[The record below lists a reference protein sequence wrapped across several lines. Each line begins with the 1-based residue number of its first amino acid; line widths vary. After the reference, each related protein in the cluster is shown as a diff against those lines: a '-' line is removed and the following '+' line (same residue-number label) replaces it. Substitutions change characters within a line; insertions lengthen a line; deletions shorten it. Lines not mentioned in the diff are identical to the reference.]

1 MMAALPYALSVHH
14 FISQV
19 GDYVGFA
26 AIVAVAIMVLLLFAH
41 ARETAELRR
50 RAEFAEDELAL
61 LHEQVEWLRDAQ
73 HPGDVSQGTAAGAVG
88 GAVGAPAAAVPP
100 PASASPAPAVGARGG
115 RSVAAGAGAAA
126 GAAALATGAGTASA
140 SSAGTGGGV
149 APVPAP
155 ASAARGRSV
164 VFGAPV
170 GVGAPAL
177 SSATKLI
184 PPTDEEL
191 RAVAAASAAAE
202 PAARAD
208 SATFAAESGGA
219 TGRGG
224 AVAAPPAPPPS
235 TAAAGG
241 NGKPPRRS
249 GVAADPGAPG
259 GGGRP
264 AYPSVV
270 TSPRRNYG
278 GGTERS
284 GGRRVNRGLI
294 AAVTVLVA
302 AIAVVAVL
310 VLDGGGSSKKQ
321 PAAASSQGSATVKH
335 KTKTGSKA
343 NAKGATV
350 KVDPQTVT
358 VAVLN
363 GTTTANLAAAV
374 SDKLSTKGFQQGA
387 TGNAANQTMATTIVG
402 YLPGSSAA
410 KNDALAVAVA
420 LGLKPTAVKPVST
433 ASQSVACS
441 GTPTNCP
448 DQVIVT
454 VGADLNSDAA

>member
-50 RAEFAEDELAL
+50 RAEFAEDELSL

-73 HPGDVSQGTAAGAVG
+73 QTGGVSQGASMPAGG
-88 GAVGAPAAAVPP
+88 VGAPAAAVPP
-100 PASASPAPAVGARGG
+100 PASAPPGSAVGARGG

-140 SSAGTGGGV
+140 TSAGPGGV

-155 ASAARGRSV
+155 ASAGRGRAV

-202 PAARAD
+202 PVARAD
-208 SATFAAESGGA
+208 PATFAAESGGRA
-219 TGRGG
+219 GRGG

-259 GGGRP
+259 GGARP
-264 AYPSVV
+264 AYPAVV

-284 GGRRVNRGLI
+284 GGRRINRGLI

-310 VLDGGGSSKKQ
+310 VLDGGGSSKK
-321 PAAASSQGSATVKH
+321 PSGTASSQGSATVKH
-335 KTKTGSKA
+335 KTKTGGKA
-343 NAKGATV
+343 SAKGATV
-350 KVDPQTVT
+350 KVDPRTVT

-374 SDKLSTKGFQQGA
+374 SDKLSTKGFQQGT
-387 TGNAANQTMATTIVG
+387 TGNAADQSTATTATIVG
-402 YLPGSSAA
+402 YVPAAPDA

-420 LGLKPTAVKPVST
+420 LGLKSSAVKPVST

-454 VGADLNSDAA
+454 VGTDLNSDAA

>member
-50 RAEFAEDELAL
+50 RAEFAEDELSL

-73 HPGDVSQGTAAGAVG
+73 QTGGVSPGAGMPAGGVG
-88 GAVGAPAAAVPP
+88 AAVGAPAAAAPP
-100 PASASPAPAVGARGG
+100 PASAVGARGG
-115 RSVAAGAGAAA
+115 RSVAAGS
-126 GAAALATGAGTASA
+126 GAAALATAVGTASA
-140 SSAGTGGGV
+140 TIAGPAGGV

-155 ASAARGRSV
+155 ASAGRGRAV

-170 GVGAPAL
+170 GVGGPAL

-202 PAARAD
+202 PVARAD
-208 SATFAAESGGA
+208 PTTFAAESGSSA
-219 TGRGG
+219 GRGG

-259 GGGRP
+259 GGARP
-264 AYPSVV
+264 AYPAVV

-310 VLDGGGSSKKQ
+310 VLDGGGSNKKQ
-321 PAAASSQGSATVKH
+321 PGTASSQGSATVKH
-335 KTKTGSKA
+335 KTKAGGKA
-343 NAKGATV
+343 SAKGATV
-350 KVDPQTVT
+350 KVDPRTVT

-402 YLPGSSAA
+402 YLPGAPAA

>member
-1 MMAALPYALSVHH
+1 MMAAPPYALSVHH
-14 FISQV
+14 FVSQV

-50 RAEFAEDELAL
+50 RAEHAEDELAL
-61 LHEQVEWLRDAQ
+61 LHEQVDWLHDAQ
-73 HPGDVSQGTAAGAVG
+73 QPGGGSPGAVVPG
-88 GAVGAPAAAVPP
+88 GGVGQMPSAVVLPPGSATSVP
-100 PASASPAPAVGARGG
+100 GG
-115 RSVAAGAGAAA
+115 RSAFGAVAGAGTVA

-140 SSAGTGGGV
+140 TRTGTV

-155 ASAARGRSV
+155 ASAARRRTV
-164 VFGAPV
+164 VFGAPL

-191 RAVAAASAAAE
+191 RAVAAAAAA
-202 PAARAD
+202 PAAAAD
-208 SATFAAESGGA
+208 PAVVAAA
-219 TGRGG
+219 GRGG
-224 AVAAPPAPPPS
+224 GVAAPPPA
-235 TAAAGG
+235 TAAAGA
-241 NGKPPRRS
+241 NGKAPRRA
-249 GVAADPGAPG
+249 GVAADPGAPAG
-259 GGGRP
+259 SGRT
-264 AYPSVV
+264 AYPAAV

-278 GGTERS
+278 AGEERS
-284 GGRRVNRGLI
+284 GRRRVGPALF
-294 AAVTVLVA
+294 AAVGLLVA
-302 AIAVVAVL
+302 AIVVVL
-310 VLDGGGSSKKQ
+310 VLVLGGGSSHKTNTQ
-321 PAAASSQGSATVKH
+321 AAANRTSATA
-335 KTKTGSKA
+335 KTKGKA
-343 NAKGATV
+343 KSASQDKAKGATV
-350 KVDPQTVT
+350 KINPQTVT

-374 SDKLSTKGFQQGA
+374 SDKLNAKGFQQGA
-387 TGNAANQTMATTIVG
+387 TGNAADQSMPTTIVG
-402 YLPGSSAA
+402 YLPGDQGA
-410 KNDALAVAVA
+410 KNDAYAVAVA
-420 LGLKPTAVKPVST
+420 LGLKPTTVKPVSA

>member
-14 FISQV
+14 FVSQV

-41 ARETAELRR
+41 ARETAELRG

-61 LHEQVEWLRDAQ
+61 LHEQVEWLHDAQ
-73 HPGDVSQGTAAGAVG
+73 QPGGVSAGAITPVG
-88 GAVGAPAAAVPP
+88 GAGGAGPMPGAVVSP
-100 PASASPAPAVGARGG
+100 PASA
-115 RSVAAGAGAAA
+115 AGAGGGRAAAAGVGAVA

-140 SSAGTGGGV
+140 TSTGTV

-155 ASAARGRSV
+155 ASAARGRAV

-191 RAVAAASAAAE
+191 RAVAAAAAE
-202 PAARAD
+202 PAARAEP
-208 SATFAAESGGA
+208 AVIAAEAGGSA
-219 TGRGG
+219 GGGG
-224 AVAAPPAPPPS
+224 AVAAPPAPPPA

-241 NGKPPRRS
+241 NGKPPRRA
-249 GVAADPGAPG
+249 GIAADPGAPG
-259 GGGRP
+259 GGRP
-264 AYPSVV
+264 GYPAAV

-278 GGTERS
+278 SGGERS
-284 GGRRVNRGLI
+284 GGRRVRPALI
-294 AAVTVLVA
+294 AALTTLLVA
-302 AIAVVAVL
+302 AIVVVAVL
-310 VLDGGGSSKKQ
+310 VLDGGSSNKNNNQ
-321 PAAASSQGSATVKH
+321 AAANQTSAAAKA
-335 KTKTGSKA
+335 KGKAKNATKGK
-343 NAKGATV
+343 AKGATV
-350 KVDPQTVT
+350 KINPQTVT

-374 SDKLSTKGFQQGA
+374 SDKLSNKGFQQGA

-402 YLPGSSAA
+402 YLPGDQGA
-410 KNDALAVAVA
+410 KNDAYAVAVA
-420 LGLKPTAVKPVST
+420 LGLKSTAVKPVST

>member
-1 MMAALPYALSVHH
+1 MMAVLPYALSVHH
-14 FISQV
+14 FVSQV

-61 LHEQVEWLRDAQ
+61 LHEQVEWLHDAQ
-73 HPGDVSQGTAAGAVG
+73 QPGDAPGAAMPGSGTGDVG
-88 GAVGAPAAAVPP
+88 VAAVPP
-100 PASASPAPAVGARGG
+100 PASAAAARGG
-115 RSVAAGAGAAA
+115 RTADGTVA
-126 GAAALATGAGTASA
+126 GAAALATGAGIAAATSTG
-140 SSAGTGGGV
+140 SAGTV
-149 APVPAP
+149 AAVPAP
-155 ASAARGRSV
+155 ASAGRGRAV

-191 RAVAAASAAAE
+191 RAVAAASGSSASTDNGAAVAE
-202 PAARAD
+202 PPALPV
-208 SATFAAESGGA
+208 T
-219 TGRGG
+219 
-224 AVAAPPAPPPS
+224 APPPA

-241 NGKPPRRS
+241 NGKPPRRA
-249 GVAADPGAPG
+249 GVAADPGAA

-264 AYPSVV
+264 GYPAAV

-278 GGTERS
+278 SGGERS
-284 GGRRVNRGLI
+284 GGRRISRGLI
-294 AAVTVLVA
+294 AAITVLVA
-302 AIAVVAVL
+302 VIAVVVVIL
-310 VLDGGGSSKKQ
+310 LTGVIGGSSNKNSNQ
-321 PAAASSQGSATVKH
+321 AAASQTSTAG
-335 KTKTGSKA
+335 KTKGKA
-343 NAKGATV
+343 KNATKDKAKGATV
-350 KVDPQTVT
+350 KIDPQTVT

-374 SDKLSTKGFQQGA
+374 SDKLSNKGFQQGS
-387 TGNAANQTMATTIVG
+387 TGNAANQTMAATVVG
-402 YLPGSSAA
+402 YQPGDQGA
-410 KNDALAVAVA
+410 KNDAYAVAVA
-420 LGLKPTAVKPVST
+420 LGLKSTAVKPVST

>member
-1 MMAALPYALSVHH
+1 MAALPYALSVHH

-50 RAEFAEDELAL
+50 RADFAEDEVAL

-73 HPGDVSQGTAAGAVG
+73 QSGGVPGGVMPAG
-88 GAVGAPAAAVPP
+88 GAVGVGGATAAAVPP
-100 PASASPAPAVGARGG
+100 PASAVGARGG
-115 RSVAAGAGAAA
+115 RSVAGGAGAAA
-126 GAAALATGAGTASA
+126 GAAALATGAGTAA
-140 SSAGTGGGV
+140 ATSAGAAGGV

-155 ASAARGRSV
+155 ASAGRGRAV

-191 RAVAAASAAAE
+191 RAVAAANAAAE
-202 PAARAD
+202 PLARAD
-208 SATFAAESGGA
+208 PGTIAAESGGTA
-219 TGRGG
+219 GRGG

-241 NGKPPRRS
+241 NGKPPRRP
-249 GVAADPGAPG
+249 GIAADPGAPG

-264 AYPSVV
+264 AYPAAV

-278 GGTERS
+278 SGTERS
-284 GGRRVNRGLI
+284 GRRRVNRGLI
-294 AAVTVLVA
+294 AAVTLLVA

-310 VLDGGGSSKKQ
+310 VLDGGSSNKNKSRT
-321 PAAASSQGSATVKH
+321 AANQTSATAKR
-335 KTKTGSKA
+335 KTKSATKGK
-343 NAKGATV
+343 AKGAIV
-350 KVDPQTVT
+350 QINPQTVT

-374 SDKLSTKGFQQGA
+374 SDKLSNKGFQQGA
-387 TGNAANQTMATTIVG
+387 TGNAANQTMATTTVG
-402 YLPGSSAA
+402 YLPGAPGA

-420 LGLKPTAVKPVST
+420 LGLKATAVKPVST

>member
-1 MMAALPYALSVHH
+1 MMAAPPYALSVHH
-14 FISQV
+14 FVSQV

-26 AIVAVAIMVLLLFAH
+26 AIVAVAIMILLLFAH

-61 LHEQVEWLRDAQ
+61 LHEQVEWLHDAQ
-73 HPGDVSQGTAAGAVG
+73 QPGGVSPGAVTPVGGAAGASRMPGTVV
-88 GAVGAPAAAVPP
+88 AP
-100 PASASPAPAVGARGG
+100 PASATDGGGG
-115 RSVAAGAGAAA
+115 RSAGVGAGAVA
-126 GAAALATGAGTASA
+126 GAAALAA
-140 SSAGTGGGV
+140 SAGTSSATSAGTV

-155 ASAARGRSV
+155 ASAARRRSV

-191 RAVAAASAAAE
+191 RAVAAAAAE
-202 PAARAD
+202 PAAH
-208 SATFAAESGGA
+208 AESANTATEAGA
-219 TGRGG
+219 GAGRQG
-224 AVAAPPAPPPS
+224 AVAAPPAPPPA
-235 TAAAGG
+235 TAAGAGG
-241 NGKPPRRS
+241 NGKPPRRA
-249 GVAADPGAPG
+249 GIAADPAAS

-264 AYPSVV
+264 GYPAAV

-278 GGTERS
+278 SGEERS
-284 GGRRVNRGLI
+284 GRRRVRPALI
-294 AAVTVLVA
+294 AAMALLVA
-302 AIAVVAVL
+302 AIVVVAVL
-310 VLDGGGSSKKQ
+310 VLDGGSSNKNNSQ
-321 PAAASSQGSATVKH
+321 AAANQTSTAQAKVKAKNAA
-335 KTKTGSKA
+335 KTK
-343 NAKGATV
+343 AKGATV
-350 KVDPQTVT
+350 KINPQTVT

-374 SDKLSTKGFQQGA
+374 SDKLSNQGFQQGA
-387 TGNAANQTMATTIVG
+387 TGNAAIQTMASTIVG
-402 YLPGSSAA
+402 YLPGDQGA
-410 KNDALAVAVA
+410 KNDAYAVAVA
-420 LGLKPTAVKPVST
+420 LGLKPAAVKPVST

>member
-1 MMAALPYALSVHH
+1 MMAALPNGTLSVHH
-14 FISQV
+14 FVSQV

-50 RAEFAEDELAL
+50 RAEYAEDELSL

-73 HPGDVSQGTAAGAVG
+73 QSGGVSPGVVTPVG
-88 GAVGAPAAAVPP
+88 G
-100 PASASPAPAVGARGG
+100 
-115 RSVAAGAGAAA
+115 AAGAGRMP
-126 GAAALATGAGTASA
+126 GAEV
-140 SSAGTGGGV
+140 SSATSMGTSGTV

-155 ASAARGRSV
+155 ASAARRRAP

-191 RAVAAASAAAE
+191 RAVAAAAAAAAQ
-202 PAARAD
+202 PAHTGPAVI
-208 SATFAAESGGA
+208 AAKAGGA
-219 TGRGG
+219 GRSG
-224 AVAAPPAPPPS
+224 AVVAPPTPPPA

-241 NGKPPRRS
+241 NGKPPRRA

-259 GGGRP
+259 VGGRP
-264 AYPSVV
+264 AYPAAA

-278 GGTERS
+278 GGEERS
-284 GGRRVNRGLI
+284 GGRRVSRALI
-294 AAVTVLVA
+294 AAITLL
-302 AIAVVAVL
+302 VVAIVVVVVL
-310 VLDGGGSSKKQ
+310 VLGGSSNKNNHRTT
-321 PAAASSQGSATVKH
+321 ANRASTTAK
-335 KTKTGSKA
+335 
-343 NAKGATV
+343 AKGKSKNATRGKARGAVV
-350 KVDPQTVT
+350 KINPQTVT

-374 SDKLSTKGFQQGA
+374 SDKLSNKGFQQGSR
-387 TGNAANQTMATTIVG
+387 GNAANQTMATTIVG
-402 YLPGSSAA
+402 YLPADPGA
-410 KNDALAVAVA
+410 KNDAYAVAVA
-420 LGLKPTAVKPVST
+420 LGLKSTAVKPVST

>member
-14 FISQV
+14 FVSQV

-50 RAEFAEDELAL
+50 RAEYAEDELSL
-61 LHEQVEWLRDAQ
+61 LHEQVEWLHDAQ
-73 HPGDVSQGTAAGAVG
+73 QPGGALPGTVMPAAAAAGVG
-88 GAVGAPAAAVPP
+88 DAGHTPVPAVPP
-100 PASASPAPAVGARGG
+100 PASAAGVRGG
-115 RSVAAGAGAAA
+115 R
-126 GAAALATGAGTASA
+126 GAGT
-140 SSAGTGGGV
+140 V

-155 ASAARGRSV
+155 ASAARGRAV

-170 GVGAPAL
+170 GMGAPAL

-191 RAVAAASAAAE
+191 RAVAAAAGAAV

-208 SATFAAESGGA
+208 SALIAAESGG
-219 TGRGG
+219 GPGGGGPGGGGPSGGGGPGGGG
-224 AVAAPPAPPPS
+224 AVAAPPAPPPA

-241 NGKPPRRS
+241 NGKPPRRA
-249 GVAADPGAPG
+249 GIAADPGEPG
-259 GGGRP
+259 GGAGP
-264 AYPSVV
+264 AYPAAV

-278 GGTERS
+278 GGAERT
-284 GGRRVNRGLI
+284 GGRRISRPLI
-294 AAVTVLVA
+294 AAMTVLVA

-310 VLDGGGSSKKQ
+310 VLAGGSSSKNHQ
-321 PAAASSQGSATVKH
+321 QTTANQTAATGKGNGKHATKG
-335 KTKTGSKA
+335 KPTGT
-343 NAKGATV
+343 TV
-350 KVDPQTVT
+350 KVNPQTVT

-374 SDKLSTKGFQQGA
+374 SDKLNTKGFQQGA
-387 TGNAANQTMATTIVG
+387 TGNAASQTMSATIVG
-402 YLPGSSAA
+402 YQPGAPGA
-410 KNDALAVAVA
+410 KNDAYAVAVA
-420 LGLKPTAVKPVST
+420 LGLKSSAVKPVST

-454 VGADLNSDAA
+454 VGTDLNSDAA

>member
-14 FISQV
+14 FVSQV

-50 RAEFAEDELAL
+50 RAEYAEDELAL
-61 LHEQVEWLRDAQ
+61 LHEQVDWLHEAQ
-73 HPGDVSQGTAAGAVG
+73 QPGVGSPGAVAPG
-88 GAVGAPAAAVPP
+88 GVGQMPSAVALPPGSATGAPGGRSAVGAV
-100 PASASPAPAVGARGG
+100 
-115 RSVAAGAGAAA
+115 AGAGTVA

-140 SSAGTGGGV
+140 TRTGTV

-155 ASAARGRSV
+155 ASAAHGRAV
-164 VFGAPV
+164 VFGAPL

-191 RAVAAASAAAE
+191 RAVAAAAAEPSAAAD
-202 PAARAD
+202 PAVL
-208 SATFAAESGGA
+208 AAEA
-219 TGRGG
+219 GRGG
-224 AVAAPPAPPPS
+224 GVAAPPAPPPA
-235 TAAAGG
+235 TAAAGA
-241 NGKPPRRS
+241 NGKAPRRA
-249 GVAADPGAPG
+249 GIAADPGAPG

-264 AYPSVV
+264 AYPAAV

-278 GGTERS
+278 AGEERS
-284 GGRRVNRGLI
+284 GRRRVRPALFTAVGL
-294 AAVTVLVA
+294 LVA
-302 AIAVVAVL
+302 AIVVVL
-310 VLDGGGSSKKQ
+310 VLVLGGGSSHKTNTQ
-321 PAAASSQGSATVKH
+321 AAANRTSATAKAKG
-335 KTKTGSKA
+335 KTKSASQNK
-343 NAKGATV
+343 AKGATV
-350 KVDPQTVT
+350 KINPQTVT

-374 SDKLSTKGFQQGA
+374 SDKLNAKGFQQGA
-387 TGNAANQTMATTIVG
+387 TGNAADQTMPTTIVG
-402 YLPGSSAA
+402 YLPGDQGA
-410 KNDALAVAVA
+410 KNDAYAVAVA
-420 LGLKPTAVKPVST
+420 LGLKPTTVKPVSA

>member
-14 FISQV
+14 FVSQV

-61 LHEQVEWLRDAQ
+61 LHEQVEWLHDAQ
-73 HPGDVSQGTAAGAVG
+73 QPGVSPGAVMPGSGTGDVGV
-88 GAVGAPAAAVPP
+88 AAAPP
-100 PASASPAPAVGARGG
+100 PASAAARGS
-115 RSVAAGAGAAA
+115 RSPGGAGAVA
-126 GAAALATGAGTASA
+126 GAAALATGAGIAAATST
-140 SSAGTGGGV
+140 GTTGAV

-155 ASAARGRSV
+155 ASAARGRTV
-164 VFGAPV
+164 VLGAPV

-191 RAVAAASAAAE
+191 GAVAAAAAAPSTAGTE
-202 PAARAD
+202 AGS
-208 SATFAAESGGA
+208 SA
-219 TGRGG
+219 GRGG
-224 AVAAPPAPPPS
+224 TVAAPPAPPPA
-235 TAAAGG
+235 TAAAG
-241 NGKPPRRS
+241 NGKPPRRP
-249 GVAADPGAPG
+249 GIAADPGAPAG
-259 GGGRP
+259 AGRP
-264 AYPSVV
+264 AYPAAV

-278 GGTERS
+278 SGGERS
-284 GGRRVNRGLI
+284 GGRRFSRALI
-294 AAVTVLVA
+294 AAITLLVA
-302 AIAVVAVL
+302 AIAVVVVL
-310 VLDGGGSSKKQ
+310 VLDHGSSNKGNNRTTANQ
-321 PAAASSQGSATVKH
+321 TSATAKGKAKAKA
-335 KTKTGSKA
+335 KTANRDKA
-343 NAKGATV
+343 RGATV
-350 KVDPQTVT
+350 KINPQTVT

-374 SDKLSTKGFQQGA
+374 SDKLSGKGFQQGA

-402 YLPGSSAA
+402 YQPSAPGA
-410 KNDALAVAVA
+410 KNDAYAVAVA
-420 LGLKPTAVKPVST
+420 LGLKPTAVKPVSA

-441 GTPTNCP
+441 GSPTSCP